1 LINQENITKEMTMK
15 NIDTLN
21 KLLKDELSATE
32 TYQQVLNKVK
42 ENADL
47 GEAEDLTPIHE
58 NHKAAVTNLQD
69 LITRLSG
76 KPTESSGGWGTW
88 AKIILSGAMLAGKDA
103 ILKTLL
109 EGEKS
114 GVKDYQET
122 LEDTELDSE
131 IRSLIETKL
140 LPAQQSHIATLDQLL
155 NTEPA

>member
-1 LINQENITKEMTMK
+1 MK

-21 KLLKDELSATE
+21 NLLKDELSATE
-32 TYQQVLNKVK
+32 TYQQVLTKFK
-42 ENADL
+42 ENVDL
-47 GEAEDLTPIHE
+47 GEAEYLTPIHE
-58 NHKAAVTNLQD
+58 NHKVAVTNLQE

-76 KPTESSGGWGTW
+76 TPIECSGSWGTW

-122 LEDTELDSE
+122 LEDTELHSE

-140 LPAQQSHIATLDQLL
+140 LPAQQLHIATLNRLL
-155 NTEPA
+155 TTETA